1 MRRIYL
7 DNNATTQVDEEVKKA
22 AIEAIDIFG
31 NPSSHYETGRK
42 AKKIIDK
49 ARESVAAFI
58 NADPEEIIF
67 TSCATESN
75 NAVLRSVAYNN
86 PSGRII
92 TTSIEHP
99 AILST
104 CSDLQKKGINSVYLK
119 AYEDGRVKI
128 SDLEE
133 ELKEGD
139 SLVSAMFAN
148 NETGAILPIKEMVRI
163 AHEKGVLFHTD
174 AVQASGKIKIDVKD
188 LGVDYLSISGHKM
201 YAPKGIGILY
211 IRKGVPFHAYMT
223 GGHQERALRSGTENT
238 PWIAAIG
245 KAAEIAMRD
254 MDEENARIKS
264 LRDRLEE
271 GLLNSIPDS
280 FINGTREFR
289 VPNTFNISFSAIEGE
304 AILYLLDHVGI
315 EISTGSACSSGS
327 LDPSHVLKAMGI
339 SIERMHS
346 SIRVSFGK
354 YNTEEDVDYVLKHFP
369 PVIERLRKMSPF
381 VK

>member
-7 DNNATTQVDEEVKKA
+7 DNNATTQIDEEVKRA
-22 AIEAIDIFG
+22 AVEAMDIFG
-31 NPSSHYETGRK
+31 NPSSHYETGREARK
-42 AKKIIDK
+42 LIDR
-49 ARESVAAFI
+49 ARESVASFI

-75 NAVLRSVAYNN
+75 NSVLRSSAFDH

-104 CSDLQKKGINSVYLK
+104 CADLEKKGIRPVYLK
-119 AYEDGRVKI
+119 AYEDGLVRT
-128 SDLEE
+128 SDLEA
-133 ELKEGD
+133 ELDENTA
-139 SLVSAMFAN
+139 LVSVMLAN
-148 NETGAILPIKEMVRI
+148 NETGAVLPIKEMAAA
-163 AHEKGVLFHTD
+163 AHKKGIPFHTD
-174 AVQASGKIKIDVKD
+174 AVQASGKMRIDVKD
-188 LGVDYLSISGHKM
+188 LGVDYLSLSGHKM
-201 YAPKGIGILY
+201 YAPKGVGVLY
-211 IRKGVPFHAYMT
+211 VRKGASFHPYMT

-245 KAAEIAMRD
+245 KAAEVSMRD
-254 MDEENARIKS
+254 MDEECARIKAM
-264 LRDRLEE
+264 RDRLEE
-271 GLLNSIPDS
+271 GLLNAIPDS
-280 FINGTREFR
+280 FINGSREHR
-289 VPNTFNISFSAIEGE
+289 VPNTFNISFAAIEGE

-327 LDPSHVLKAMGI
+327 LEPSHVLNAMGI

-346 SIRVSFGK
+346 SVRISFGK
-354 YNTEEDVDYVLKHFP
+354 YNTEEDVDYVLEHFP